1 MTYDIKVFWED
12 THYNFVMNKNSK
24 ERSWDRLCNESIGM
38 FGYPGPDN
46 IFDWEIN
53 IDSMTFKFKEGS
65 DALAF
70 KLKFL

>member
-24 ERSWDRLCNESIGM
+24 ERNWDRLCEESIGM
-38 FGYPGPDN
+38 FGYPGPDST
-46 IFDWEIN
+46 FDWEIN
-53 IDSMTFKFKEGS
+53 IDSMTFRFKEES

-70 KLKFL
+70 KLRFI